1 MKRNSLRRCV
11 EIGVL
16 SQLTQLHALGG
27 PVGQANLEHMLA
39 LLLCRSHRS
48 ILPYQRPYYGDVE
61 VSVTMIRR
69 QLRIGPSLSKTK
81 PWRTTFTRKI
91 HFRFFSSSCR
101 YNEQI
106 TQQRYKVTLRY
117 KKDQNSTRSVSS
129 EHVSQPGSHQP
140 DCQRYVQ

>member
-81 PWRTTFTRKI
+81 PWRTTVSGRL
-91 HFRFFSSSCR
+91 RRPVPSSSQPQDSGRISCGIL
-101 YNEQI
+101 YFSE
-106 TQQRYKVTLRY
+106 TSDGDLHLLELRC
-117 KKDQNSTRSVSS
+117 SA
-129 EHVSQPGSHQP
+129 
-140 DCQRYVQ
+140 VQ